1 MKLNPDSP
9 AFPTGSSMDKGLT
22 IRAEFAK
29 SAMMGLMANVPFT
42 DRTCKEIA
50 DWSVE
55 QADALIARLNEDEK

>member
-1 MKLNPDSP
+1 
-9 AFPTGSSMDKGLT
+9 MDKGLT